1 MELESC
7 EIEVV
12 DEMQHYFIGFKLP
25 VELAHRLDEL
35 RKEWHLDQSHKIL
48 PKAVDL
54 HITLL
59 YLGAVEE
66 NLLNQLLY
74 KLNELSGVSPGLN
87 IQLNGISTFGNPSTP
102 RVVFASIK
110 EELNLA
116 ILQSS
121 IMNKCQSLFS
131 KIDKKPFVPHVTLA
145 KKWSGQQELFSK
157 DMYIEK
163 LLFSVNE
170 FSVYSINPGQV
181 PSYQVVHSI
190 PLKEITS

>member
-1 MELESC
+1 
-7 EIEVV
+7 
-12 DEMQHYFIGFKLP
+12 MQHYFIGFKLP
-25 VELAHRLDEL
+25 EEIAYQLDEL
-35 RKEWHLDQSHKIL
+35 RKEWHLDQSHKIV
-48 PKAVDL
+48 PAAVDL
-54 HITLL
+54 HLTLL

-66 NLLNQLLY
+66 RLLTQLLY
-74 KLNELSGVSPGLN
+74 KLNELSGVSAGLN
-87 IQLNGISTFGNPSTP
+87 IKLNGISTFGNPSTP
-102 RVVFASIK
+102 RVVYASIE

-121 IMNKCQSLFS
+121 IREKCQSLFS

-145 KKWSGQQELFSK
+145 KKWKGQSFSK
-157 DMYIEK
+157 EMYIEK